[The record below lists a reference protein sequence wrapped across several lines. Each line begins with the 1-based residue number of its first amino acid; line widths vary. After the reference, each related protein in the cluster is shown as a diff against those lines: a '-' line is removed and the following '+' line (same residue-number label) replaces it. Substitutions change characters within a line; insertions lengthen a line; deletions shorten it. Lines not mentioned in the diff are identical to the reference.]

1 MGAVSAALNA
11 AISDA
16 LGGHMFDAAPV
27 TTDMI
32 INHIAGVSEDATPLA
47 QNNFRG

>member
-1 MGAVSAALNA
+1 L
-11 AISDA
+11 
-16 LGGHMFDAAPV
+16 FDTAPV

-32 INHIAGVSEDATPLA
+32 INHIAGVSEEATPLA